1 MPEEQVPLQLQQ
13 FVDVRQVSRQS
24 EEFADLYA
32 NNVLFEANA
41 FDLRV
46 IFGQFKAGA
55 KGEPEIEQH
64 TAVAIPWSVAK
75 IACMYLAMNI
85 IAFESD
91 HGADAI
97 HLLPSM
103 LGMLRLNEKAKAD
116 PRIMTIFTALMSAG
130 NPEIFSGP
138 IIYAKPPAKDGEE
151 PNPQGASEP
160 PGSAAEPVLPTK
172 RRIVLEDE

>member
-1 MPEEQVPLQLQQ
+1 MPEEQVPSPNPQYI
-13 FVDVRQVSRQS
+13 DVGKVARQS

-46 IFGQFKAGA
+46 IFGQFKAGSQ
-55 KGEPEIEQH
+55 GEPEIEQH
-64 TAVAIPWSVAK
+64 TAVAIPWTVAK
-75 IACMYLAMNI
+75 IACMYLAINI
-85 IAFESD
+85 IGFEVD

-116 PRIMTIFTALMSAG
+116 PRIMTVFTALMSVG
-130 NPEIFSGP
+130 NPEIFSKP
-138 IIYAKPPAKDGEE
+138 IVYEE
-151 PNPQGASEP
+151 PPDPEAQQ
-160 PGSAAEPVLPTK
+160 
-172 RRIVLEDE
+172 